1 MKHVPTNPP
10 REHGAALLEVLV
22 TILLVAFGLL
32 GLAGLISRSYIGEI
46 EATQRAQAL
55 MLIQDMIGR
64 IESNRRN
71 ASLYFTASAVGGSTQ
86 NCTAIVITSSA
97 TLVTRDLC
105 DWGNLIAGANE
116 RIGGTTTA
124 VLPGA
129 SGCVIANDLDTLAAE
144 TTGLAV
150 AVAWQ
155 ANTPTVAPNAA
166 TYAALGC
173 GSGVLPDERYRRVV
187 TMPVNIGS
195 LSASAVAP

>member
-1 MKHVPTNPP
+1 
-10 REHGAALLEVLV
+10 
-22 TILLVAFGLL
+22 
-32 GLAGLISRSYIGEI
+32 
-46 EATQRAQAL
+46 
-55 MLIQDMIGR
+55 MLIQDMVGR

-86 NCTAIVITSSA
+86 TCTAITSSA

-124 VLPGA
+124 LLPGA
-129 SGCVIANDLDTLAAE
+129 SGCVIANDLDALAAE

-150 AVAWQ
+150 AIAWQ

-195 LSASAVAP
+195 LSISAVGP